1 MRLGSTME
9 ELLGI
14 HVPSPRDD
22 FRIRE
27 VTVDHAL
34 RADPLPDVDYSLN
47 PYVGC
52 YHGCVFCYTP
62 RLMQMDRATWGSS
75 VTVKRNAATVL
86 SREIRKL
93 PRGLVMISTATDPYQ
108 FVEGKYRITRH
119 ALEVLLRA
127 QWPISVLSRSPLMT
141 RDIDLF
147 SRFKTI
153 DVGMSV
159 PTLDD
164 RARALLEPWAPPI
177 EARLRCLQSLADA
190 GLRTFVSFAPAY
202 PPTGDGTADAIAT
215 EFAARGVTEVF
226 ARTLDERWGVREAMS
241 ARLQDSE
248 IASELARIS
257 DDAYMGGFLVD
268 LADACR
274 SQGVTFHGDGR
285 YRKRDRAIDGALDS
299 SHST

>member
-1 MRLGSTME
+1 ME
-9 ELLGI
+9 ELLGV
-14 HVPSPRDD
+14 HVRSPRDD

-34 RADPLPDVDYSLN
+34 RPDPLPEVDYSFN

-52 YHGCVFCYTP
+52 FHGCLFCYVP
-62 RLMQMDRATWGSS
+62 RLMQTERAAWGSS
-75 VTVKRNAATVL
+75 VVVKRNAASVL
-86 SREIRKL
+86 AREIRKM

-108 FVEGKYRITRH
+108 FVEGRYLITRH

-127 QWPISVLSRSPLMT
+127 RWPVSILSRAPLMV
-141 RDIDLF
+141 RDLDLF
-147 SRFKTI
+147 LQFDTI

-177 EARLRCLQSLADA
+177 EARLRCLQTLADA
-190 GLRTFVSFAPAY
+190 GLDTFVSFAPAY
-202 PPTGDGTADAIAT
+202 PPTGDVTADAIAA

-226 ARTLDERWGVREAMS
+226 TRTLDERWGVREAMLP
-241 ARLQDSE
+241 RLQDSD

-257 DDAYMGGFLVD
+257 DSAYMGSFLVD

-274 SQGVTFHGDGR
+274 AQGVTFHGDGR
-285 YRKRDRAIDGALDS
+285 YRKR
-299 SHST
+299 

>member
-1 MRLGSTME
+1 ME
-9 ELLGI
+9 ELLGV
-14 HVPSPRDD
+14 HVRSPRDD

-27 VTVDHAL
+27 VTIDHAL
-34 RADPLPDVDYSLN
+34 RPDPLPDVDYSFN

-52 YHGCVFCYTP
+52 YHGCLFCYVP
-62 RLMQMDRATWGSS
+62 RLMQTDRAAWGSS
-75 VTVKRNAATVL
+75 VVVKRNAASVL
-86 SREIRKL
+86 AREIHKL

-108 FVEGKYRITRH
+108 FVEGRYLVTRH

-127 QWPISVLSRSPLMT
+127 QWPVSILSRSPLMV
-141 RDIDLF
+141 RDVDLF
-147 SRFKTI
+147 AQFQTI

-177 EARLRCLQSLADA
+177 EARLRCLQTLADA
-190 GLRTFVSFAPAY
+190 GLDTFVSFAPAY
-202 PPTGDGTADAIAT
+202 PPTGDVTADAIAT

-226 ARTLDERWGVREAMS
+226 TRTLDERWGVREAMS
-241 ARLQDSE
+241 ARLQDTE

-257 DDAYMGGFLVD
+257 NDVYMRGFLVD

-274 SQGVTFHGDGR
+274 AQGVTFHGDGR
-285 YRKRDRAIDGALDS
+285 YRKQDRTMDGALDS
-299 SHST
+299 SHPT

>member
-1 MRLGSTME
+1 ME
-9 ELLGI
+9 EMLGI
-14 HVPSPRDD
+14 HVRSPRDD

-34 RADPLPDVDYSLN
+34 RPDPLPDVDYSFN

-52 YHGCVFCYTP
+52 YHGCVFCYVP
-62 RLMQMDRATWGSS
+62 RLLQTERAAWGSS
-75 VTVKRNAATVL
+75 VIVKRNAASVL
-86 SREIRKL
+86 AREIRKM

-108 FVEGKYRITRH
+108 FVEGRYLITRH

-127 QWPISVLSRSPLMT
+127 RWPVSILSRSPLMV

-147 SRFKTI
+147 AQFETI

-177 EARLRCLQSLADA
+177 EARLRCLQTLGEA
-190 GLRTFVSFAPAY
+190 GLDTFVSFAPAY
-202 PPTGDGTADAIAT
+202 PPTGDVTADAIAA

-226 ARTLDERWGVREAMS
+226 TRTLDERWGVREAMS

-257 DDAYMGGFLVD
+257 DDAYMGEFLVD

-274 SQGVTFHGDGR
+274 AQGVTFHGDGR

-299 SHST
+299 SHPT

>member
-1 MRLGSTME
+1 ME
-9 ELLGI
+9 ELLGV
-14 HVPSPRDD
+14 HVRAPRDD

-34 RADPLPDVDYSLN
+34 RPDPLPDVDYSFN

-52 YHGCVFCYTP
+52 YHGCLFCYVP
-62 RLMQMDRATWGSS
+62 RLMQSERAAWGSS
-75 VTVKRNAATVL
+75 VIAKRNAASVL
-86 SREIRKL
+86 AREIRKM

-108 FVEGKYRITRH
+108 FVEGRYLITRH

-127 QWPISVLSRSPLMT
+127 RWPVSILSRSPLMV

-147 SRFKTI
+147 AQFETI

-177 EARLRCLQSLADA
+177 DARLRCLQTLGDA
-190 GLRTFVSFAPAY
+190 GLDTFVSFAPAY
-202 PPTGDGTADAIAT
+202 PPTGDVTADAIAT

-226 ARTLDERWGVREAMS
+226 TRTLDERWGVREAMS

-257 DDAYMGGFLVD
+257 DAAYMGGFLVD

-299 SHST
+299 SHPT